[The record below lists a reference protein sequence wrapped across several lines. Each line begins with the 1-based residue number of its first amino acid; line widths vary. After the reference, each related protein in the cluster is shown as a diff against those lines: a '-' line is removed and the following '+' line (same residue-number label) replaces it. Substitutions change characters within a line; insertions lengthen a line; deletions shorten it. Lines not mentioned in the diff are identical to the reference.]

1 MKKLSKDTLVVHG
14 IKTVYTSSMDLVPPI
29 HMTSTFKFK
38 DVECG
43 SNIFKGTEKGFVYSR
58 MGNPTVSLFQ
68 EKMAVLEGGEDAVA
82 TSSGMSA
89 ISAIALTLAGPDD
102 NFITGTTLYGG
113 TYSLFNKHLPHLNI
127 RPRFLTPEEAV
138 QVSTIEAKIDKNT
151 RFLFIETP
159 ANPTLDVFDIEV
171 WATAAKN
178 NNIPLV
184 VDNTFATPYLQNP
197 ISLGADIVVH
207 SATKYIGGHG
217 DAIGGVIIGSAKTMT
232 QIRQEHT
239 YHFGQAMSPFN
250 AWLFLRGLKTLAL
263 RMERHSDN
271 AMKIAHWL
279 ESHPKVE
286 KVFYPGLN
294 SYPGKQMAQKQMKK
308 FGGMLA
314 FDLSGGIEAGKKLM
328 DNLKI
333 CKLAVSLG
341 DCETLIQHP
350 ASMTHASYS
359 AQERQK
365 AGISDG
371 LIRLSV
377 GIENVDDLIQDLT
390 DGLAFT

>member
-1 MKKLSKDTLVVHG
+1 MKKLSKETLVVHG
-14 IKTVYTSSMDLVPPI
+14 IKTSYTSSMDLVPPI

-38 DVECG
+38 DVDCG
-43 SNIFKGTEKGFVYSR
+43 ANIFKGTEKGFVYSR
-58 MGNPTVSLFQ
+58 MGNPTVSLFE
-68 EKMAVLEGGEDAVA
+68 EKMALLEGGEDAVA

-89 ISAIALTLAGPDD
+89 ISAIALTLARPGD
-102 NFITGTTLYGG
+102 NFVACRTLYGG

-127 RPRFLTPEEAV
+127 HPCFLDPDKAN
-138 QVSTIEAKIDKNT
+138 QVSTIEAKIDQNT

-159 ANPTLDVFDIEV
+159 ANPTLDVFDVEI
-171 WATAAKN
+171 WATAAKR
-178 NNIPLV
+178 NNIPLI

-197 ISLGADIVVH
+197 LSLGADIVVH

-217 DAIGGVIIGSAKTMT
+217 DSIGGVVIGSLKTMT
-232 QIRQEHT
+232 QIREEHT

-263 RMERHSDN
+263 RMERHSEN
-271 AMKIAHWL
+271 AMNIAHWL

-294 SYPGKQMAQKQMKK
+294 SYPGKQIAQKQMKK

-328 DNLKI
+328 NNLKI